1 MCSLRV
7 IFVRHGE
14 TVFNIESRYQGHL
27 DAELSELG
35 RLQSQRVA
43 ERLQGEE
50 IAAVYSSD
58 LSRAGDTAQAI
69 AGCHGLKVEI
79 DESLRECAF
88 GEWEGLSVSEIAE
101 RYPELYQNYLKDS
114 VTYRAPEGERLESV
128 QERVVKMVRR
138 IEERHPDD
146 TVVIVT
152 HGGPIRAFF
161 CHALGASLQTFRK
174 VNLANCSITTFSRD
188 SDGKWFLEVLNDS
201 CHLEGLEAVPDSGSQ
216 PFDRDTAF

>member
-1 MCSLRV
+1 MRV

-43 ERLQGEE
+43 ERLKTEP

-58 LSRAGDTAQAI
+58 LSRAGDTAQDI
-69 AGCHGLKVEI
+69 ADFHSLKVQI

-88 GEWEGLSVSEIAE
+88 GEWEGLSVKEIAQK
-101 RYPELYQNYLKDS
+101 YPDLYQNYLKDS

-128 QERVVKMVRR
+128 QARVTQMVRR
-138 IEERHPDD
+138 IEKRHPND

-161 CHALGASLQTFRK
+161 CHALGAPLQTFRK
-174 VNLANCSITTFSRD
+174 INLANCSITTFSRD
-188 SDGKWFLEVLNDS
+188 RDGNWFLEVLNDS
-201 CHLEGLEAVPDSGSQ
+201 RHLEGLEAAPESGS
-216 PFDRDTAF
+216 PPLERDTAF

>member
-1 MCSLRV
+1 MRI

-35 RLQSQRVA
+35 RLQSRRVA
-43 ERLQGEE
+43 ERLKDEQ

-58 LSRAGDTAQAI
+58 LSRAGETAQAI
-69 AGCHGLKVEI
+69 ADYHGLGVEV

-88 GEWEGLSVSEIAE
+88 GEWEGLSVTEIA
-101 RYPELYQNYLKDS
+101 RQYPELYQNYLKDS
-114 VTYRAPEGERLESV
+114 VTYRAPGGERLETV
-128 QERVVKMVRR
+128 QERVVRMLRC

-146 TVVIVT
+146 TVVVVT

-161 CHALGASLQTFRK
+161 CHALDAPLQTFRK

-188 SDGKWFLEVLNDS
+188 ADGKWFLEVLNDS
-201 CHLEGLEAVPDSGSQ
+201 CHLEGLEAAPDSGF
-216 PFDRDTAF
+216 PPLDRDTAF

>member
-1 MCSLRV
+1 MRI

-35 RLQSQRVA
+35 RLQSQTVA
-43 ERLQGEE
+43 ERLRGEE
-50 IAAVYSSD
+50 VAAVYSSD
-58 LSRAGDTAQAI
+58 LSRAGETAQAI
-69 AGCHGLKVEI
+69 ADHHDLEVQF

-88 GEWEGLSVSEIAE
+88 GEWEGLSVSEIA
-101 RYPELYQNYLKDS
+101 RKYPELYQNYLTDS

-128 QERVVKMVRR
+128 QERVVRMVRC
-138 IEERHPDD
+138 IEERQPND

-188 SDGKWFLEVLNDS
+188 SDARWFLETLNDS
-201 CHLEGLEAVPDSGSQ
+201 CHLEGLKAAPDSGS
-216 PFDRDTAF
+216 PPLDRDTAF

>member
-1 MCSLRV
+1 MRI

-27 DAELSELG
+27 DAELSDLG

-43 ERLQGEE
+43 ERLSDEP

-58 LSRAGDTAQAI
+58 LSRAGEAAQAI
-69 AGCHGLKVEI
+69 ADLHSLKVEV

-88 GEWEGLSVSEIAE
+88 GEWEGLSVEEIKHQ
-101 RYPELYQNYLKDS
+101 YPELYRSYLKDS
-114 VTYRAPEGERLESV
+114 VTYRAPGGERLESL
-128 QERVVKMVRR
+128 QERVVRMVRC

-188 SDGKWFLEVLNDS
+188 PDGPWFLETLNDS
-201 CHLEGLEAVPDSGSQ
+201 CHLADLPADKWP
-216 PFDRDTAF
+216 